1 LIMIVNMDPFKRFV
15 EIWLYSMF
23 ILVFLI
29 VAVGGLT
36 RLTDSGLSIT
46 EWELFKGIL
55 PPLTDS
61 KWLFYFDEYKKIPEY
76 VEINYNMT
84 LSEFKVIYYWE
95 YGHRI
100 LARLIGLF
108 SIIPMIYLFFKFKKE
123 RKNIFKYSLI
133 FILIC
138 VQGFVGWF
146 MVSSGLIENTD
157 VSHYRL
163 ALHLSLALT
172 ILSIIFWFI
181 METIKI
187 SPFKK
192 KFNNSFLN
200 FFFILIILQI
210 VLGAFLAGM
219 DGGLIYNS
227 WPDMNGNFLPNDIN
241 NIDLFLFSSL
251 DNPSVV
257 QFYHR
262 FTAYLLFISLLFLN
276 YYTYRAKIDF
286 KPVLI
291 LNIAIF
297 VQIVLGI
304 VTLITGVK
312 ITYASLHQLGSVF
325 VLTSFLYIK
334 YKNTI
339 N

>member
-1 LIMIVNMDPFKRFV
+1 MIVNMDPFKRFV

-123 RKNIFKYSLI
+123 RKNIFKYSVI

-276 YYTYRAKIDF
+276 YYTYRTKIDF

-297 VQIVLGI
+297 VQIILGI
-304 VTLITGVK
+304 ITLITGVK
-312 ITYASLHQLGSVF
+312 ITYASLHQLGSIF

>member
-1 LIMIVNMDPFKRFV
+1 MIVNIDPFKRFV

-123 RKNIFKYSLI
+123 RKNIFKYSVI

-210 VLGAFLAGM
+210 ILGAFLAGM

-241 NIDLFLFSSL
+241 NIDLFLYSSL

-276 YYTYRAKIDF
+276 YYTYRTKIDF

>member
-1 LIMIVNMDPFKRFV
+1 MIVNMDPFKRFIG
-15 EIWLYSMF
+15 IWLYSMF

-55 PPLTDS
+55 PPLTDE

-76 VEINYNMT
+76 IEINYNMT

-108 SIIPMIYLFFKFKKE
+108 SIIPMIYLFFKFEKE

-138 VQGFVGWF
+138 LQGFVGWF

-181 METIKI
+181 MGTIKI
-187 SPFKK
+187 SPFKI
-192 KFNNSFLN
+192 KFNNTFLN
-200 FFFILIILQI
+200 LIFILIILQI

-219 DGGLIYNS
+219 DGGLIYNT

-241 NIDLFLFSSL
+241 NIDLFLYSSL

-276 YYTYRAKIDF
+276 YYTYRTKIDF

-312 ITYASLHQLGSVF
+312 ISYASLHQLGSIF

-334 YKNTI
+334 YKNII

>member
-1 LIMIVNMDPFKRFV
+1 MIVNMDPFKRFI

-55 PPLTDS
+55 PPLTDE

-76 VEINYNMT
+76 IEINYNMT

-108 SIIPMIYLFFKFKKE
+108 SIIPMIYLFFKFEKE

-133 FILIC
+133 FVLIC

-163 ALHLSLALT
+163 ALHLTLALT

-181 METIKI
+181 MGTIKI
-187 SPFKK
+187 SPFKI
-192 KFNNSFLN
+192 KFNNTFLN
-200 FFFILIILQI
+200 LIFILIILQI

-219 DGGLIYNS
+219 DGGLIYNT
-227 WPDMNGNFLPNDIN
+227 WPDMNGNFFPNDIN
-241 NIDLFLFSSL
+241 NIDLFLYSSL

-276 YYTYRAKIDF
+276 YYTYRTKIDL

-291 LNIAIF
+291 LNITIF
-297 VQIVLGI
+297 LQIVLGI
-304 VTLITGVK
+304 ITLITGVK

>member
-1 LIMIVNMDPFKRFV
+1 MIVNMDPFKRFV

-55 PPLTDS
+55 PPLTDA

-76 VEINYNMT
+76 IEINYNMT

-241 NIDLFLFSSL
+241 NIDLFLYSSL

-276 YYTYRAKIDF
+276 YYTYRTKIDF

-312 ITYASLHQLGSVF
+312 ITYASLHQLGSIF

>member
-1 LIMIVNMDPFKRFV
+1 MIVNMDPFKRFV

-108 SIIPMIYLFFKFKKE
+108 SIIPLIYLFFKFKKE
-123 RKNIFKYSLI
+123 RKNIFKYSVI

-227 WPDMNGNFLPNDIN
+227 WPDMNGNFLPNDIS
-241 NIDLFLFSSL
+241 NIDLFLYSSL

-276 YYTYRAKIDF
+276 YYTYRTKIDF

>member
-1 LIMIVNMDPFKRFV
+1 MIVNMDPFKRFV

-61 KWLFYFDEYKKIPEY
+61 KWLFYFDQYKKIPEY

-123 RKNIFKYSLI
+123 RKNLFKYSLI

-181 METIKI
+181 MGTIKI
-187 SPFKK
+187 SPFKI

-200 FFFILIILQI
+200 LFFILIVLQI

-241 NIDLFLFSSL
+241 NIDLFLYSSL

-262 FTAYLLFISLLFLN
+262 LTAYLLFISLLFLN
-276 YYTYRAKIDF
+276 YYTYKAKIDF

-297 VQIVLGI
+297 LQIVLGI

-312 ITYASLHQLGSVF
+312 ITYASLHQLGSIF

>member
-1 LIMIVNMDPFKRFV
+1 MIVNTDPFKRFI
-15 EIWLYSMF
+15 EIWLYSIF

-55 PPLTDS
+55 PPLTDA

-76 VEINYNMT
+76 IEINYNMT

-123 RKNIFKYSLI
+123 RINIFKYSLI

-146 MVSSGLIENTD
+146 MVSSGLIENTN

-181 METIKI
+181 MGTIQI
-187 SPFKK
+187 SPFKI

-200 FFFILIILQI
+200 LFFILIILQI

-241 NIDLFLFSSL
+241 NIDLFLYSSL

-276 YYTYRAKIDF
+276 YYTYRTKIDF

>member
-1 LIMIVNMDPFKRFV
+1 MIVNMDPFKRFV

-55 PPLTDS
+55 PPLTDA

-108 SIIPMIYLFFKFKKE
+108 SIVPLIYLFIKYKNE
-123 RKNIFKYSLI
+123 RKNIYKYFLI

-138 VQGFVGWF
+138 FQGFLGWF
-146 MVSSGLIENTD
+146 MVSSGLINNTD

-163 ALHLSLALT
+163 ALHLFVALLIISL
-172 ILSIIFWFI
+172 IFWFLVNNLNV
-181 METIKI
+181 EKFLIKI
-187 SPFKK
+187 PNKIL
-192 KFNNSFLN
+192 NLFL
-200 FFFILIILQI
+200 ILIITQI
-210 VLGAFLAGM
+210 ILGAF
-219 DGGLIYNS
+219 
-227 WPDMNGNFLPNDIN
+227 PC
-241 NIDLFLFSSL
+241 
-251 DNPSVV
+251 
-257 QFYHR
+257 R
-262 FTAYLLFISLLFLN
+262 
-276 YYTYRAKIDF
+276 
-286 KPVLI
+286 
-291 LNIAIF
+291 
-297 VQIVLGI
+297 LGWR
-304 VTLITGVK
+304 
-312 ITYASLHQLGSVF
+312 
-325 VLTSFLYIK
+325 
-334 YKNTI
+334 TI
-339 N
+339 I

>member
-1 LIMIVNMDPFKRFV
+1 MIVNMDPFKRFV

-123 RKNIFKYSLI
+123 RKNIFKYSVI

-227 WPDMNGNFLPNDIN
+227 WPDMNGNFLPNDIS
-241 NIDLFLFSSL
+241 NIDLFLYSSL

-276 YYTYRAKIDF
+276 YYTYRTKIDF

-304 VTLITGVK
+304 ITLITGVK
-312 ITYASLHQLGSVF
+312 ITYASLHQLGSIF

>member
-1 LIMIVNMDPFKRFV
+1 MIVNMDPFKRFV

-123 RKNIFKYSLI
+123 RKNIFKYSVI

-210 VLGAFLAGM
+210 VLGALLAGM

-241 NIDLFLFSSL
+241 NIDLFLYSSL

-276 YYTYRAKIDF
+276 YYTYRTKIDF

>member
-1 LIMIVNMDPFKRFV
+1 MIVNMDPFKKFV

-55 PPLTDS
+55 PPLTNA

-123 RKNIFKYSLI
+123 RKNIFKYSVI

-241 NIDLFLFSSL
+241 NIDLVLYSSL
-251 DNPSVV
+251 DNPSVI

-276 YYTYRAKIDF
+276 YYSYRNKIDF

>member
-1 LIMIVNMDPFKRFV
+1 MIVNMDPFKRFI

-55 PPLTDS
+55 PPLTDA

-76 VEINYNMT
+76 IEINYNMT

-163 ALHLSLALT
+163 SLHLSLALT
-172 ILSIIFWFI
+172 ILSIIFWYI

-187 SPFKK
+187 SPFKI

-200 FFFILIILQI
+200 LFFILIILQI
-210 VLGAFLAGM
+210 VLGALLAGM

-241 NIDLFLFSSL
+241 NIDLFLYSSL

-276 YYTYRAKIDF
+276 YYTYRTKIDF

>member
-1 LIMIVNMDPFKRFV
+1 MIVNMDPFKRFI

-123 RKNIFKYSLI
+123 RKNIFKYSVI

-163 ALHLSLALT
+163 TLHLSLALT

-227 WPDMNGNFLPNDIN
+227 WPDMNGNFLPNDIS
-241 NIDLFLFSSL
+241 NIDLFLYSSL

-276 YYTYRAKIDF
+276 YYTYRTKIDF

>member
-1 LIMIVNMDPFKRFV
+1 MIVNMDPFKRFV

-55 PPLTDS
+55 PPLTNE

-123 RKNIFKYSLI
+123 RKNISKYSVI

-241 NIDLFLFSSL
+241 NIDLFLYSSL

-276 YYTYRAKIDF
+276 YYTYRTKIDF

-297 VQIVLGI
+297 VQIILGI
-304 VTLITGVK
+304 ITLITGVK
-312 ITYASLHQLGSVF
+312 INYASLHQLGSIF

>member
-1 LIMIVNMDPFKRFV
+1 MIVNMDPFKRFI

-123 RKNIFKYSLI
+123 RKNIFKYSVI

-227 WPDMNGNFLPNDIN
+227 WPDMNGNFLPNDIS
-241 NIDLFLFSSL
+241 NIDLFLYSSL

-276 YYTYRAKIDF
+276 YYTYRTKIDF

-297 VQIVLGI
+297 VQIILGI
-304 VTLITGVK
+304 ITLITGVK

>member
-1 LIMIVNMDPFKRFV
+1 MIVNIDPFKRFI

-55 PPLTDS
+55 PPLTDE

-123 RKNIFKYSLI
+123 RKNIFKYSVI

-210 VLGAFLAGM
+210 VLGAFLAGI

-241 NIDLFLFSSL
+241 NIDLFLYSSL
-251 DNPSVV
+251 DNPSVI

-276 YYTYRAKIDF
+276 YYTYRTKIDF
-286 KPVLI
+286 KPVLM

>member
-1 LIMIVNMDPFKRFV
+1 MIVNMDPFKRFV

-123 RKNIFKYSLI
+123 RKNIFKYSAI

-241 NIDLFLFSSL
+241 NIDLFLYSSL

-276 YYTYRAKIDF
+276 YYTYRTKIDF

-297 VQIVLGI
+297 VQIILGI
-304 VTLITGVK
+304 ITLITGVK

>member
-1 LIMIVNMDPFKRFV
+1 MIVNMDPFKRFV

-108 SIIPMIYLFFKFKKE
+108 SIIPIIYLFFKFKKE
-123 RKNIFKYSLI
+123 RKNIFKYSVI

-227 WPDMNGNFLPNDIN
+227 WPDMNGNFLPNDIS
-241 NIDLFLFSSL
+241 NIDLFLYSSL

-276 YYTYRAKIDF
+276 YYTYRTKIDF

-297 VQIVLGI
+297 VQIILGI

>member
-1 LIMIVNMDPFKRFV
+1 MIVNMDPFKRFV

-61 KWLFYFDEYKKIPEY
+61 KWLFYFDQYKKIPEY

-123 RKNIFKYSLI
+123 RKNIFKYSVI

-138 VQGFVGWF
+138 VQGFFGWF

-276 YYTYRAKIDF
+276 YYTYRTKIDF

-297 VQIVLGI
+297 VQIILGI
-304 VTLITGVK
+304 ITLITGVK
-312 ITYASLHQLGSVF
+312 ITYASLHQLGSIF

>member
-1 LIMIVNMDPFKRFV
+1 MIVNMDPFKRFI

-55 PPLTDS
+55 PPMTDA

-108 SIIPMIYLFFKFKKE
+108 SILPMIYLFFKFKKE
-123 RKNIFKYSLI
+123 RINIFKYSLI

-138 VQGFVGWF
+138 VQGFLGWF
-146 MVSSGLIENTD
+146 MVSSGLINNTD

-163 ALHLSLALT
+163 ALHLFVALLIISL
-172 ILSIIFWFI
+172 IFWFLI
-181 METIKI
+181 NNLNVEKFSIKI
-187 SPFKK
+187 PNKIL
-192 KFNNSFLN
+192 NLFL
-200 FFFILIILQI
+200 ILIITQI
-210 VLGAFLAGM
+210 VLGAFLAGL
-219 DGGLIYNS
+219 DGGLLYNT
-227 WPDMNGNFLPNDIN
+227 WPDMNGFLLPSDIN
-241 NIDLFLFSSL
+241 YKDLFRL
-251 DNPSVV
+251 DSTNNPSVI

-262 FTAYLLFISLLFLN
+262 KIAYIILLFLIYLN
-276 YYTYRAKIDF
+276 YFFLKKGIYYKS
-286 KPVLI
+286 L
-291 LNIAIF
+291 
-297 VQIVLGI
+297 IVLNLSILFQVALGI
-304 VTLITGVK
+304 ITLLSGVK
-312 ITYASLHQLGSVF
+312 ISYASLHQLGSII
-325 VLTSFLYIK
+325 VLTSVITLI
-334 YKNTI
+334 YKN

>member
-1 LIMIVNMDPFKRFV
+1 MIVNMDPFKRFI

-55 PPLTDS
+55 PPLTDE

-76 VEINYNMT
+76 IEINYNMT

-108 SIIPMIYLFFKFKKE
+108 SIIPMIYLYFKFEEE

-133 FILIC
+133 FMLIC
-138 VQGFVGWF
+138 LQGFVGWF

-181 METIKI
+181 MGTIKI
-187 SPFKK
+187 SPFKI
-192 KFNNSFLN
+192 KFNNTFLN
-200 FFFILIILQI
+200 LIFILIILQI

-219 DGGLIYNS
+219 DGGLIYNT

-241 NIDLFLFSSL
+241 NIDLFLYSSL

-276 YYTYRAKIDF
+276 YYTYRAKIDL

-297 VQIVLGI
+297 LQIVLGI

>member
-1 LIMIVNMDPFKRFV
+1 MIVNMDPFKRFV

-76 VEINYNMT
+76 IEINYNMT
-84 LSEFKVIYYWE
+84 LTEFKVIYYWE

-123 RKNIFKYSLI
+123 RKNIFKYLVI

-241 NIDLFLFSSL
+241 NIDLFLYSSL
-251 DNPSVV
+251 DNPSVI

-276 YYTYRAKIDF
+276 YYTYRTKIDF

-297 VQIVLGI
+297 AQIILGI
-304 VTLITGVK
+304 ITLITGVK
-312 ITYASLHQLGSVF
+312 ITYASLHQLGSIF

-334 YKNTI
+334 YKNII

>member
-1 LIMIVNMDPFKRFV
+1 MIVNMDPFKRFI

-76 VEINYNMT
+76 IEINYNMT

-123 RKNIFKYSLI
+123 RKNIFKYSVI

-241 NIDLFLFSSL
+241 NIDLFIYSSL
-251 DNPSVV
+251 DNPSVI

-276 YYTYRAKIDF
+276 YYTYRTKIDF

-312 ITYASLHQLGSVF
+312 ITYASLHQLGSIF

>member
-1 LIMIVNMDPFKRFV
+1 MIVNMDPFKRFV

-123 RKNIFKYSLI
+123 RKNIFKYSII

-227 WPDMNGNFLPNDIN
+227 WPDMNGNFLPNDIS

-276 YYTYRAKIDF
+276 YYTYRTKIDF

>member
-1 LIMIVNMDPFKRFV
+1 MIVNMDPFKRFV

-123 RKNIFKYSLI
+123 RKNISKYSVI

-241 NIDLFLFSSL
+241 NIDLFLYSSL

-276 YYTYRAKIDF
+276 YYTYRTKIDF

-304 VTLITGVK
+304 ITLITGVK

>member
-1 LIMIVNMDPFKRFV
+1 MIVNMDPFKRFV
-15 EIWLYSMF
+15 EIWLYGMF

-55 PPLTDS
+55 PPLTDA

-76 VEINYNMT
+76 IEINYNMT

-123 RKNIFKYSLI
+123 RKNLFKYSLI

-181 METIKI
+181 MGTIKI
-187 SPFKK
+187 SAFKI
-192 KFNNSFLN
+192 KFNNSLLN
-200 FFFILIILQI
+200 LFFILIVLQI

-241 NIDLFLFSSL
+241 NIDLFLYSSL

-262 FTAYLLFISLLFLN
+262 ITAYLLFISLIFLN
-276 YYTYRAKIDF
+276 YYTYKTKIDF

-325 VLTSFLYIK
+325 VLISFLYIK

>member
-1 LIMIVNMDPFKRFV
+1 MIVNMDPFKRFV

-138 VQGFVGWF
+138 AQGFVGWF

-241 NIDLFLFSSL
+241 NIDLFLYSSL

-276 YYTYRAKIDF
+276 YYTYRTKIDF

-297 VQIVLGI
+297 VQIILGI
-304 VTLITGVK
+304 ITLITGVK

>member
-1 LIMIVNMDPFKRFV
+1 MIVNMDPFKRFV

-123 RKNIFKYSLI
+123 RKNIFKYSVI

-227 WPDMNGNFLPNDIN
+227 WPDMNGNFLPNDIS
-241 NIDLFLFSSL
+241 NIDLFLYSSL

-276 YYTYRAKIDF
+276 YYTYRTKIDF
-286 KPVLI
+286 MPVLI

-297 VQIVLGI
+297 FQIVLGI
-304 VTLITGVK
+304 ITLITGVK
-312 ITYASLHQLGSVF
+312 ITYASLHQLGSIF